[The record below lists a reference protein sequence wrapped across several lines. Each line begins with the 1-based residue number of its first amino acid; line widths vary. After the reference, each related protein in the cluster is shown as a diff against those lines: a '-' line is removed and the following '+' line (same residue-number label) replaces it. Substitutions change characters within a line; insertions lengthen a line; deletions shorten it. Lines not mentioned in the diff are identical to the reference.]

1 MKLRQRRAANAPGR
15 IEGRRGRQARRHPF
29 RSRHDEDADRPRR
42 EDVTSGGSPFDIPV
56 PLPRIL
62 LPKGKRNRPK

>member
-1 MKLRQRRAANAPGR
+1 MKLRHRRATTPPAESKGDVAGR
-15 IEGRRGRQARRHPF
+15 LAGIRPVG
-29 RSRHDEDADRPRR
+29 HDEDADRPRR